1 MLVLSR
7 KEGQRIIVGSNIEI
21 VVTEVS
27 GNRVKLGI
35 SAPAE
40 VPINREEIYERM
52 QNESSFQTTVE
63 LGTDSMHLDC
73 VCCD

>member
-7 KEGQRIIVGSNIEI
+7 KKGQRIIVGSNIEI

-52 QNESSFQTTVE
+52 QDDSGFQTSVE
-63 LGTDSMHLDC
+63 LAADSMHLDC

>member
-7 KEGQRIIVGSNIEI
+7 KEGQRIFIGSSIEI

-40 VPINREEIYERM
+40 VPINREEVLSKVLRGHGAIRHDGL
-52 QNESSFQTTVE
+52 QRWVIR
-63 LGTDSMHLDC
+63 L
-73 VCCD
+73 